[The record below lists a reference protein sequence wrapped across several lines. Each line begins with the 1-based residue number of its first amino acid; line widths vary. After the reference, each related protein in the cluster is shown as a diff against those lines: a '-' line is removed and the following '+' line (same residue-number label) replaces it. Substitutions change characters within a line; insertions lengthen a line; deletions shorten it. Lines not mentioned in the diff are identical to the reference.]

1 MFQGRLVN
9 LSCSSVPSFVV
20 SITST
25 TQVQK
30 EITRSAYA
38 SLVSA
43 SEERGE
49 NKPERQCGMTL
60 CKDIYWHYVRIPSGA
75 MRIDDDDDLYNADI
89 VCSQKQALLQECSLK
104 QN

>member
-30 EITRSAYA
+30 EITRSVYA

-49 NKPERQCGMTL
+49 NKPERQCGTTL
-60 CKDIYWHYVRIPSGA
+60 CKDIFIMQTLSVLRS
-75 MRIDDDDDLYNADI
+75 
-89 VCSQKQALLQECSLK
+89 KQFSKSVA
-104 QN
+104 